1 MPLSIYFYFNI
12 FFKSLKYFLI
22 KLGCYSFIE
31 GNTVG
36 RLILLSEISG
46 SIWKINCKV
55 GDAIKTGQDLLV
67 IESMKME
74 IPVVSNVTGTVGSIF
89 VIEGEMVNEDQK
101 LIELNTKD

>member
-1 MPLSIYFYFNI
+1 MLIS

-22 KLGCYSFIE
+22 KLGCISFIE

-36 RLILLSEISG
+36 RVILFSEISG

-55 GDAIKTGQDLLV
+55 GDLIETGQDVLV

-74 IPVVSNVTGTVGSIF
+74 IPVVSNVNGTVISIF
-89 VIEGEMVNEDQK
+89 VVEGEQVNEDEK
-101 LIELNTKD
+101 LIEFDTED